1 MIELKK
7 HITKEIITSL
17 TIIFLIIVS
26 FILCEIGL
34 INKYQFGLKPLN
46 FSSFYGIFTSI
57 FIHSNLSHLASN
69 IVSLTLFLLVI
80 ALLYKENYFKILIFG
95 YILTGLTMFIFA
107 REANHIGVSGLIYF
121 LFSFLLFNGLIR
133 WYKPNIAIS
142 LILIFVYNSLFYG
155 LLPVDEKISWDGH
168 LSGFVIGIIAAF
180 IFKSDK
186 SKPKYDWEDEPV
198 DYDINDIRINYKNNN
213 ETF

>member
-1 MIELKK
+1 MKLKK
-7 HITKEIITSL
+7 HLTKELLTSL

-26 FILCEIGL
+26 FILTEIEV

-46 FSSFYGIFTSI
+46 IDYFYGIFTSV
-57 FIHSNLSHLASN
+57 FIHSNLSHLVSN
-69 IVSLTLFLLVI
+69 IVSLSLFLLVVS
-80 ALLYKENYFKILIFG
+80 LLYKEKYYKILIFG
-95 YILTGLTMFIFA
+95 YILTGLTIFIFA

-133 WYKPNIAIS
+133 WHKPNIAIS

-168 LSGFVIGIIAAF
+168 LSGFIMGIIAAF

-186 SKPKYDWEDEPV
+186 TKPKYDWEDEPV
-198 DYDINDIRINYKNNN
+198 DYDINDIKISYKKKD
-213 ETF
+213 ETFL

>member
-1 MIELKK
+1 MKIKK

-26 FILCEIGL
+26 FILSELDL
-34 INKYQFGLKPLN
+34 ISKYQFGLKPLQV
-46 FSSFYGIFTSI
+46 SSFYGIFTSI

-69 IVSLTLFLLVI
+69 IVSLTLFLLVV
-80 ALLYKENYFKILIFG
+80 ALLYKEKYYKILIFG
-95 YILTGLTMFIFA
+95 YVLTGLTMFIFA
-107 REANHIGVSGLIYF
+107 RDANHIGVSGLIYF

-133 WYKPNIAIS
+133 WHKPNIAIS

-155 LLPVDEKISWDGH
+155 LFPVDEKISWDGH
-168 LSGFVIGIIAAF
+168 LSGFIIGIIAAF

-198 DYDINDIRINYKNNN
+198 DYDINDIKISYKDND
-213 ETF
+213 ETFS